1 MKYILRNS
9 AYIIFKKNLKYILLY
24 YIIITFYLFTRFLID
39 GNIKAETIIYVL
51 GLNHEINETIL
62 DTIIFIFNIGIHFL
76 ILLFIINNNEM
87 QNNILTR
94 MSYTKYTLS
103 KISSLIIIQF
113 LIYMPFLI
121 LISINLNIIKYI
133 LYSYILYLLLEI
145 IYFYITTLKN
155 TYRNIL
161 TIILIILIIIGLIP
175 IKFYLIQNHI
185 ILISLSLIVLLILL
199 YILSSKNVINIKELE
214 E

>member
-24 YIIITFYLFTRFLID
+24 YIIITFYLFTYFLID

-51 GLNHEINETIL
+51 GLNYETNETIL

-94 MSYTKYTLS
+94 MSYTKYILS

-145 IYFYITTLKN
+145 IYFYIATLKN

>member
-24 YIIITFYLFTRFLID
+24 YIIITFYLFTCFLID

>member
-24 YIIITFYLFTRFLID
+24 YIIITFYLFTYFLID

-51 GLNHEINETIL
+51 GLNHETNETIL

-94 MSYTKYTLS
+94 MSYTKYILS
-103 KISSLIIIQF
+103 KISSLIIIR
-113 LIYMPFLI
+113 
-121 LISINLNIIKYI
+121 INLNIIKYI

-145 IYFYITTLKN
+145 IYFYIATLKN

>member
-9 AYIIFKKNLKYILLY
+9 AYIIFKKNLKYILPY
-24 YIIITFYLFTRFLID
+24 YIIIIFYLFTYFLID

-51 GLNHEINETIL
+51 GLNHGINETIL

-94 MSYTKYTLS
+94 MSYTKYVLS
-103 KISSLIIIQF
+103 KILSLIIIQF

-145 IYFYITTLKN
+145 IYFYIATLKN

-161 TIILIILIIIGLIP
+161 TIILIILIITGLIP

-199 YILSSKNVINIKELE
+199 YILTNKNVINIKKLE

>member
-24 YIIITFYLFTRFLID
+24 YIIITFYLFTYFLID

-51 GLNHEINETIL
+51 GLNHETNETIL

-94 MSYTKYTLS
+94 MSYTKYILS

-145 IYFYITTLKN
+145 IYFYIATLKN

-175 IKFYLIQNHI
+175 IKFYLIQNYI

>member
-24 YIIITFYLFTRFLID
+24 YIIITFYLFTYFLID
-39 GNIKAETIIYVL
+39 GNIKMETIIYVL
-51 GLNHEINETIL
+51 GLNHETNETIL

-94 MSYTKYTLS
+94 MSYTKYILS

-145 IYFYITTLKN
+145 IYFYIATLKN

>member
-24 YIIITFYLFTRFLID
+24 YIIITFYLFTYFLID

-51 GLNHEINETIL
+51 GLNHETNETIL

-94 MSYTKYTLS
+94 MSYTKYILS

-145 IYFYITTLKN
+145 IYFYIATLKN